1 MCSSCRVNNIDLI
14 GGGDRQSHRLFRE
27 QGQIEMPKITAFSSM
42 KMLVATAAAM
52 VGLIAQPLVAATD
65 SAYAGDNSPA
75 DPAAIEEGH
84 SLFNQTCAHCHG
96 PNAVTGQS
104 ERDLRRLRVRY
115 GDDMPTVFRTTIM
128 QGRTDKGMPAWDGVL
143 EEETISRI
151 YVYLETVQAEPQ

>member
-1 MCSSCRVNNIDLI
+1 MCSSCRVNNVDLI

-65 SAYAGDNSPA
+65 SAYAGDNARA

-84 SLFNQTCAHCHG
+84 SLQ
-96 PNAVTGQS
+96 P
-104 ERDLRRLRVRY
+104 DLRPLPWTKCGHRPVRA
-115 GDDMPTVFRTTIM
+115 R
-128 QGRTDKGMPAWDGVL
+128 
-143 EEETISRI
+143 S
-151 YVYLETVQAEPQ
+151 QASACAIW